1 MKIAVITSTR
11 ADFGLLKNL
20 IIKLKKNFNCKVVG
34 SGTHFSNYY
43 GNTYKEIYDSKIKID
58 YKISSQINTK
68 SANSISK
75 ILSSTL
81 VKTSEVLK
89 KIKPDIVIVLGDRY
103 EILGSSL
110 AAYINRIPLA
120 HIHGGELTYGVLDD
134 AFRHS
139 ITKLSQIHFVS
150 NKVYKRRVVQLGENP
165 SSVFIVGGMGVD
177 SIHYNK
183 IVPKQRL
190 EKKLNINF
198 KKKNLIIN
206 FHPETMNKN
215 SAKLQIKKLLTSLNK
230 INDTTLIFT
239 MPGAEIENLEVI
251 RSINRFIKKKKF
263 SYFIKSLG
271 QQNYF
276 SLLKVV
282 DGVIGNS
289 SSGLLEV
296 PSFKIPTVDI
306 GERQKGRIASSS
318 VINVDCDI
326 KKIDAAIKKIY
337 DLKYLKIVKK
347 TINPYG
353 KYGASNKI
361 VNILKKVK
369 LKNLVKKEF
378 YDLK

>member
-1 MKIAVITSTR
+1 
-11 ADFGLLKNL
+11 
-20 IIKLKKNFNCKVVG
+20 
-34 SGTHFSNYY
+34 
-43 GNTYKEIYDSKIKID
+43 
-58 YKISSQINTK
+58 
-68 SANSISK
+68 
-75 ILSSTL
+75 
-81 VKTSEVLK
+81 
-89 KIKPDIVIVLGDRY
+89 
-103 EILGSSL
+103 
-110 AAYINRIPLA
+110 
-120 HIHGGELTYGVLDD
+120 
-134 AFRHS
+134 
-139 ITKLSQIHFVS
+139 
-150 NKVYKRRVVQLGENP
+150 
-165 SSVFIVGGMGVD
+165 
-177 SIHYNK
+177 
-183 IVPKQRL
+183 
-190 EKKLNINF
+190 
-198 KKKNLIIN
+198 
-206 FHPETMNKN
+206 MNKN
-215 SAKLQIKKLLTSLNK
+215 SAKVQIKKLLTSLNK

-239 MPGAEIENLEVI
+239 MPGAEIENFEVI

-318 VINVDCDI
+318 IINVDCDI

>member
-81 VKTSEVLK
+81 VKTSKVLK

-215 SAKLQIKKLLTSLNK
+215 SAKVQIKKLLTSLNK

-361 VNILKKVK
+361 VNILKKIK